1 MTEKFSQ
8 LATNIPLDNDPNKQY
23 LVINGYPVVLSFAK
37 EANTET
43 LSASVTSCLQQV
55 IRRKQAER
63 YGRNTRYTLYWRW
76 KRCSGQPGNC
86 SQMFFDNRI
95 IIHLTERK

>member
-23 LVINGYPVVLSFAK
+23 PVINGYPVVLSFAK

-43 LSASVTSCLQQV
+43 GAWEFVAVQTVEQ
-55 IRRKQAER
+55 
-63 YGRNTRYTLYWRW
+63 
-76 KRCSGQPGNC
+76 
-86 SQMFFDNRI
+86 
-95 IIHLTERK
+95 

>member
-37 EANTET
+37 EANTEKT
-43 LSASVTSCLQQV
+43 PH
-55 IRRKQAER
+55 
-63 YGRNTRYTLYWRW
+63 N
-76 KRCSGQPGNC
+76 
-86 SQMFFDNRI
+86 
-95 IIHLTERK
+95 

>member
-37 EANTET
+37 EANAET
-43 LSASVTSCLQQV
+43 FERVRDLSL
-55 IRRKQAER
+55 
-63 YGRNTRYTLYWRW
+63 
-76 KRCSGQPGNC
+76 
-86 SQMFFDNRI
+86 
-95 IIHLTERK
+95 IHI